1 MSAAACT
8 CADGAAA
15 VRATSDGA
23 HPSKDR
29 VSRMERKGARGG
41 SGAHAP
47 DLVTSTMATELD
59 ADVLPTLRAR
69 IFDVLKDADLSSVSA
84 KKIRTE
90 MAEMPEGSLPA
101 GLDLTAQKK
110 AIDAVIRQCYEEF
123 TSKKK
128 PTAKSKKSAEP
139 KPKEEEKTKK
149 RTSASD
155 KEGEPKK
162 KRVASEN
169 SPLKRPMKLSA
180 EMAEV
185 CGGSEMPRYEV
196 VKQLWVYIKEK
207 NLQNESNKRQ
217 VRAVR
222 LTTDFVR

>member
-1 MSAAACT
+1 MS
-8 CADGAAA
+8 
-15 VRATSDGA
+15 S
-23 HPSKDR
+23 
-29 VSRMERKGARGG
+29 
-41 SGAHAP
+41 
-47 DLVTSTMATELD
+47 ELD
-59 ADVLPTLRAR
+59 ADMLPMLRER

-90 MAEMPEGSLPA
+90 MSEMPEGSLPA
-101 GLDLTAQKK
+101 GLDLAAQKK

-128 PTAKSKKSAEP
+128 PSAKTKKSAEP
-139 KPKEEEKTKK
+139 KEKKTKK
-149 RTSASD
+149 RASAD
-155 KEGEPKK
+155 EKDGEPKK

-169 SPLKRPMKLSA
+169 SPLKRPMKLSQ

-196 VKQLWVYIKEK
+196 VKQLWVYIKDK

-217 VRAVR
+217 VRVAR
-222 LTTDFVR
+222 LTQILCDEKLTSLFGKSAIEYVRPLTPSSFEMAKLIGPHLTKIEPPAP

>member
-1 MSAAACT
+1 MA
-8 CADGAAA
+8 G
-15 VRATSDGA
+15 
-23 HPSKDR
+23 
-29 VSRMERKGARGG
+29 
-41 SGAHAP
+41 AP
-47 DLVTSTMATELD
+47 DLATSTMSTELD
-59 ADVLPTLRAR
+59 ADMLPTLRAR
-69 IFDVLKDADLSSVSA
+69 IIDVLKDADLSSVSA

-110 AIDAVIRQCYEEF
+110 AIDVVIRQCYEEF

-128 PTAKSKKSAEP
+128 PSTKTKKSAEP
-139 KPKEEEKTKK
+139 KEKKTKK
-149 RTSASD
+149 RASAD
-155 KEGEPKK
+155 DTEGEPKK

-169 SPLKRPMKLSA
+169 SPLKRPMKLSE

-217 VRAVR
+217 VCHHAHFMKRTSYLHVHLQIMCDDK
-222 LTTDFVR
+222 LTGLFGKSSVEYVFTRVCTLAHFV